1 MEGAD
6 YGVTPVVVLPEPQV
20 KSEENRS
27 GPFSYESLKRL
38 VLDDHL
44 DTVRPLSDFERF
56 AQLVGWQMVGDEPGQ
71 FPGKLGIIFQQSQG
85 LLEIPA
91 AGCAEFQVPLS

>member
-6 YGVTPVVVLPEPQV
+6 YGVTPVVVLAEPQA

-44 DTVRPLSDFERF
+44 DTVRPLSDFEGF
-56 AQLVGWQMVGDEPGQ
+56 AQLVGW
-71 FPGKLGIIFQQSQG
+71 
-85 LLEIPA
+85 
-91 AGCAEFQVPLS
+91 